1 MIKRGNIMKEK
12 VIQFFV
18 TISLYIIMSI
28 LGIIG
33 ILIMFFMNYYEWMGV
48 VLFLICLTI
57 ASLGI
62 YQLIS
67 KRINFKYFGGRSA
80 GAIILSSLMFI
91 FPLFNVNNFNKTLFN
106 SLKDGE
112 DLLDKKLALIQSE
125 SNEEKEEIVRDT
137 FIQNSNNITDGYN
150 VITEDNLNIY
160 HGVGD
165 YSESIEIVKEVISS
179 ANNKL
184 EKYFSKL
191 KNEEVNI
198 VIVNDINKI
207 NSYIGNDTVAYFD
220 QLTGNIVLQSL
231 SKSNSLNEYKG
242 VIFHEYVHYAL
253 ELELKDE
260 SRSITEFP
268 KWFIEGLSTY
278 LEVLYYGP
286 EVNEFNIV
294 PSVGDVKDDSNF
306 NKGNAGNYYLYS
318 KYLLKYMF
326 EQGGDN
332 FIINLLEDMRNT
344 DDIYKSIENVLG
356 ESFEEIK
363 INML

>member
-1 MIKRGNIMKEK
+1 MKEK
-12 VIQFFV
+12 VIQFIV
-18 TISLYIIMSI
+18 IISLYIIMSI

-33 ILIMFFMNYYEWMGV
+33 IFIMFFMNYYEWMGV

-80 GAIILSSLMFI
+80 GAIILSSLIFI
-91 FPLFNVNNFNKTLFN
+91 LPLFNVNNFNKTLFN
-106 SLKDGE
+106 STKDGE
-112 DLLDKKLALIQSE
+112 NLLDKKLALIQSE
-125 SNEEKEEIVRDT
+125 SNEEKEEIVKDT

-165 YSESIEIVKEVISS
+165 YSESIEIIKEVISY
-179 ANNKL
+179 ANNNEL
-184 EKYFSKL
+184 EKYL
-191 KNEEVNI
+191 KKFKDTEVNI

-207 NSYIGNDTVAYFD
+207 NSYIGSDTVAYFD

-231 SKSNSLNEYKG
+231 SKSTSINEYKG

-253 ELELKDE
+253 EVELKSQ
-260 SRSITEFP
+260 SRSITELP

-278 LEVLYYGP
+278 LEELYYGP
-286 EVNEFNIV
+286 EANEFNIV
-294 PSVGDVKDDSNF
+294 PSVGEITDDSNF
-306 NKGNAGNYYLYS
+306 NKGNAVNYYRYS
-318 KYLLKYMF
+318 KHLLKYMI

-332 FIINLLEDMRNT
+332 FVINLLDDMKNT
-344 DDIYKSIENVLG
+344 NDIYKSIENVLG